1 MVYFFTPLP
10 FAVVDLRL
18 DPLDIKHQENAAR
31 FLAERLQKESIQGQ
45 NKNAVTY
52 KPLPTIEGLLPSHSD
67 NHQGKPAV
75 VVSPCCDLMVSSKI
89 YLLHYNISTC

>member
-1 MVYFFTPLP
+1 MPHFTPLP

-75 VVSPCCDLMVSSKI
+75 VVLPCCNLVASSKF
-89 YLLHYNISTC
+89 YLLRNDFSTC

>member
-1 MVYFFTPLP
+1 MVYFCTPLP

-31 FLAERLQKESIQGQ
+31 FLAERLQKESMQGQ

-75 VVSPCCDLMVSSKI
+75 VVSPCCDLVVSSKI

>member
-1 MVYFFTPLP
+1 MVYFCTPMP

-52 KPLPTIEGLLPSHSD
+52 KPLPTIEGLLPSRSD
-67 NHQGKPAV
+67 NHQGKIAV
-75 VVSPCCDLMVSSKI
+75 VMSPCCDLMVSSKI
-89 YLLHYNISTC
+89 YLLHNDFSTC